1 MLTDNHFMQNFGKSL
16 ISITVF
22 ISCISFSGFTQSSID
37 SMEQV
42 LIKHLDKKGYGNDT
56 TVVKTYY
63 RIARKLKSDKDSANF
78 YYDQAVAYCD
88 EVIKSNEYNK
98 VQTDYF
104 KYIKGLSLTRKGKNF
119 YYDNEYDTA
128 EKIGIEAVKTLK
140 QLELSDNEKAREK
153 GLDYLTFTTVWLAV
167 LHQKQGNT
175 QEALDYYDETE
186 RYTYITKDTS
196 RRSLIWGN
204 IAVLHKNNGNLK
216 EALEYNFKALEL
228 AEQVKKPS
236 RIATVV
242 GNIGVVYKHLKEY
255 DKAVEYYN
263 RAINIYE
270 QLGDSKGLARMYN
283 NLGVIA
289 KNREKYEDALK
300 YYEQS
305 LQIAKDL
312 DMKGSIV
319 SAKSN
324 MATILKR
331 QDKLDE
337 AELLTLEALELAEE
351 IKYKKSIINLNS
363 TLAEIYILRK
373 QFAKAEPFLK
383 KTLDYAEEM
392 DSDRFRES
400 GHHNYYLYYNA
411 LNDHEKALAHYKQYI
426 EYRDKVYNL
435 ESKEAALEQEM
446 KFDYRTKKIRDSIA
460 FAKQN
465 ELNELMIKQQ
475 DSEIQTQRT
484 LQIAL
489 VVIIILILV
498 FALFMFNRFR
508 VTHRQKN
515 TIEKQKKVVDEKNR
529 EISDSINYAK
539 RIQEAILPSRY
550 IFNEVMS
557 NGFVVFKPK
566 DVVSGDF
573 YWIEEANGM
582 TYAAAADCTGHGVP
596 GALVSVICS
605 NALSKVLYEENIK
618 EPAEILD
625 RTREIIINRFEQSS
639 DRVNDGMDISLCA
652 IDRARMKLHWAGAY
666 NPLWIIRKDH
676 EGTAQLIEYKGNKQP
691 IGVYEKQENFTN
703 HIIDIQWGDN
713 LYMFSDGF
721 ADQFGGPD
729 QVTREKGGKK
739 YKSKPFKKFL
749 LSIHDTPIKLQEEK
763 IQHEFDNWKGNLD
776 QVDDVCIIGIRIQ

>member
-1 MLTDNHFMQNFGKSL
+1 MRQFIISAVLFWAMLL
-16 ISITVF
+16 
-22 ISCISFSGFTQSSID
+22 FSNYTIFAQPNID
-37 SMEQV
+37 SLENV
-42 LIKHLDKKGYGNDT
+42 LVEHLDKGGYENDT
-56 TVVKTYY
+56 TVAKTYY
-63 RIARKLKSDKDSANF
+63 RIARKLKSNKDSANF
-78 YYDQAVAYCD
+78 YYDL
-88 EVIKSNEYNK
+88 VIQFSQDILYSKKYDKVKS
-98 VQTDYF
+98 DYF
-104 KYIKGLSLTRKGKNF
+104 LYLKGLSLTRKGKS
-119 YYDNEYDTA
+119 YYYESDYETA
-128 EKIGIEAVKTLK
+128 EKIGKEAVKVLK
-140 QLELSDNEKAREK
+140 QLELSDNEIAKEK
-153 GLDYLTFTTVWLAV
+153 GLNYLTYTTIWLAV

-175 QEALDYYDETE
+175 EEALKYYDETE
-186 RYTYITKDTS
+186 RYTYITKDTA
-196 RRSLIWGN
+196 RRALIWGN
-204 IAVLHKNNGNLK
+204 IGVLHKNNGNLK
-216 EALEYNFKALEL
+216 EALEYNFKALEV
-228 AEQVKKPS
+228 AEQIKKPS
-236 RIATVV
+236 QIATTA

-255 DKAVEYYN
+255 DKAVKYYN

-270 QLGDSKGLARMYN
+270 QTGNSKGLARMYN
-283 NLGVIA
+283 NLGIISRH
-289 KNREKYEDALK
+289 REKYDEALN

-305 LQIAKDL
+305 LQIAEDL
-312 DMKGSIV
+312 EMKSSIV
-319 SAKSN
+319 SAKIN
-324 MATILKR
+324 MAVILK
-331 QDKLDE
+331 QQEKLDE
-337 AELLTLEALELAEE
+337 AELLLLEALEVAEK
-351 IKYKKSIINLNS
+351 IKYRKNLININS
-363 TLAEIYILRK
+363 TLADLYIRRK
-373 QFAKAEPFLK
+373 QFKKAEPYLK
-383 KTLDYAEEM
+383 TTLDYAEEM
-392 DSDRFRES
+392 DSDRFRENA
-400 GHHNYYLYYNA
+400 HQNYYLYHKGLGN
-411 LNDHEKALAHYKQYI
+411 HEKALSHYQKYVK
-426 EYRDKVYNL
+426 YRDKVYNL

-446 KFDYRTKKIRDSIA
+446 KFEYRTKKIRDSIA

-729 QVTREKGGKK
+729 QETREKGGKK